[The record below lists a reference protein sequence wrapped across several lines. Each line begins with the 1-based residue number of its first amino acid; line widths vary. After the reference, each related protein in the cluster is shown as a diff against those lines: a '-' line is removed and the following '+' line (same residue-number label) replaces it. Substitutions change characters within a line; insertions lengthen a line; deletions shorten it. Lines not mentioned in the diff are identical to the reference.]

1 VLHEPAAALEASPQH
16 GRARRRSW
24 SLYSRNAICTYLI
37 DGYAP
42 AAVLLGVERGLSD
55 ATVGLY
61 SAAMGLGI
69 LLGGCVASRIGR
81 LLSRET
87 ESWLAVA
94 AACAGVGVLTA
105 GPDLPVTLLGMS
117 VIGVSVAIA
126 LSSVQSLIS
135 DRDGPRGLSEAS
147 GFGELFGMV
156 APFVVALA
164 ALIGLSWRGGLLVV
178 PAAAAI
184 AYLAARRRPSDLPGH
199 GGEAADV
206 SGERFG
212 RRSWIAWTCGTLLAS
227 AEFTIVLWL
236 PDLLRLNDHLRTAVG
251 TALVSVLLA
260 GMAAGRLLAGRLPLH
275 GNLDRFL
282 TASVL
287 LALAGFVVLWSTSL
301 AALAVIGVVI
311 MGVAMSVHY
320 PIALARLIASAPGAT
335 HLASARSAS
344 GQGLAMLSCPPLLG
358 LLSDAC
364 GLRWAALI
372 FPAILIAA
380 LTAVRRAPV
389 DRI

>member
-1 VLHEPAAALEASPQH
+1 MLHDPAAALDAPPQS
-16 GRARRRSW
+16 GRVPRRSW

-55 ATVGLY
+55 TAVGLY
-61 SAAMGLGI
+61 SAAMGFGI
-69 LLGGCVASRIGR
+69 LVGGLVSSRLGKV
-81 LLSRET
+81 LPRET

-94 AACAGVGVLTA
+94 AACVGIGVLTA
-105 GPDLPVTLLGMS
+105 GPDLVITLLGMAI
-117 VIGVSVAIA
+117 IGLSVAAA

-156 APFVVALA
+156 APFVVALGV
-164 ALIGLSWRGGLLVV
+164 LVGLTWRGGLLVV
-178 PAAAAI
+178 PGAVAVAF
-184 AYLAARRRPSDLPGH
+184 LAARRRSAPGRAGSGSGSD
-199 GGEAADV
+199 AAD
-206 SGERFG
+206 ERFA
-212 RRSWIAWTCGTLLAS
+212 RRSWVAWTCGTLLAS

-287 LALAGFVVLWSTSL
+287 LAFGGFVLLWSTSL
-301 AALAVIGVVI
+301 AAVAVVGIVI
-311 MGVAMSVHY
+311 MGIAMSVHY

-344 GQGLAMLSCPPLLG
+344 GQGLAMLTCPPLLG
-358 LLSDAC
+358 LLSDVC

-372 FPAILIAA
+372 FPAILIGA
-380 LTAVRRAPV
+380 LVAVRRSPV

>member
-1 VLHEPAAALEASPQH
+1 VLDETAAALDAWPPAH
-16 GRARRRSW
+16 APRRSW

-69 LLGGCVASRIGR
+69 LLGGLVASRIGS
-81 LLSRET
+81 LLPRET
-87 ESWLAVA
+87 ESWLAIA
-94 AACAGVGVLTA
+94 AACLGIGVLTV
-105 GPDLPVTLLGMS
+105 GPDLPITLLGMA
-117 VIGVSVAIA
+117 IMGASVAVA

-135 DRDGPRGLSEAS
+135 DRHGPRGLSEAS

-156 APFVVALA
+156 APFVVALGV
-164 ALIGLSWRGGLLVV
+164 LIGLSWRGGLLVV
-178 PAAAAI
+178 PAAAAL
-184 AYLAARRRPSDLPGH
+184 AYLAARRRRAPA
-199 GGEAADV
+199 GGTTTAEPDAA
-206 SGERFG
+206 GRRFS

-236 PDLLRLNDHLRTAVG
+236 PDLLKLNDGLRTAVG

-282 TASVL
+282 IAAVL
-287 LALAGFVVLWSTSL
+287 LAGAGFVLLWATSF
-301 AALAVIGVVI
+301 AAVAVIGVVI
-311 MGVAMSVHY
+311 MGIAMSVHY
-320 PIALARLIASAPGAT
+320 PIALARLITSAPGAT

-344 GQGLAMLSCPPLLG
+344 GQGLAMLTCPPLLG

-364 GLRWAALI
+364 GLRWATLV
-372 FPAILIAA
+372 FPAILVGALAA
-380 LTAVRRAPV
+380 IHFAPV
-389 DRI
+389 DRH

>member
-1 VLHEPAAALEASPQH
+1 VLDDTAAALDASPPAH
-16 GRARRRSW
+16 APARSW

-55 ATVGLY
+55 ATVGMY

-69 LLGGCVASRIGR
+69 LLGGLVASRIGS
-81 LLSRET
+81 LLPRET
-87 ESWLAVA
+87 ESWLAIA
-94 AACAGVGVLTA
+94 AACLGIGVLTV
-105 GPDLPVTLLGMS
+105 GPDLPITLLGMA
-117 VIGVSVAIA
+117 IMGACVAVA

-135 DRDGPRGLSEAS
+135 DRHGPRGLSEAS

-156 APFVVALA
+156 APFVVALGV
-164 ALIGLSWRGGLLVV
+164 LVGLSWRGGLLVV
-178 PAAAAI
+178 PAAAAL
-184 AYLAARRRPSDLPGH
+184 AYLAARRRTVSARGTTTAEPD
-199 GGEAADV
+199 AA
-206 SGERFG
+206 GERFS
-212 RRSWIAWTCGTLLAS
+212 RRTWVAWTCGTLLAS

-236 PDLLRLNDHLRTAVG
+236 PDLLKLNDGLHAAVG

-282 TASVL
+282 IAAVL
-287 LALAGFVVLWSTSL
+287 LASAGFVLLWATSF
-301 AALAVIGVVI
+301 AAVAVIGVVI
-311 MGVAMSVHY
+311 MGIAMSVHY
-320 PIALARLIASAPGAT
+320 PIALARLITSAPGAT

-344 GQGLAMLSCPPLLG
+344 GQGLAMLTCPPLLG

-364 GLRWAALI
+364 GLRWATLV
-372 FPAILIAA
+372 FPAILAGALAA
-380 LTAVRRAPV
+380 IHFSPV
-389 DRI
+389 DRH

>member
-1 VLHEPAAALEASPQH
+1 MLNEPAAALEAPPH
-16 GRARRRSW
+16 LGRASRRSW

-69 LLGGCVASRIGR
+69 LLGGLIASRLGS
-81 LLSRET
+81 LLPRER
-87 ESWLAVA
+87 ESWLAIA
-94 AACAGVGVLTA
+94 AACAGIAVLTV
-105 GPDLPVTLLGMS
+105 GPDLPITLLGMAM
-117 VIGVSVAIA
+117 IGVSVAVA

-147 GFGELFGMV
+147 GFGELFGML
-156 APFVVALA
+156 APFVIALGV
-164 ALIGLSWRGGLLVV
+164 LIGLSWRGGLLVV
-178 PAAAAI
+178 PVAAAV
-184 AYLAARRRPSDLPGH
+184 AYLAARGRTTSTHETATAEPG
-199 GGEAADV
+199 AV
-206 SGERFG
+206 GERFS
-212 RRSWIAWTCGTLLAS
+212 RRSWVAWTCGTLLAS

-236 PDLLRLNDHLRTAVG
+236 PDLLRLNDGLRTAVG

-260 GMAAGRLLAGRLPLH
+260 GMAAGRLLAGGLPLH

-282 TASVL
+282 IAAVL
-287 LALAGFVVLWSTSL
+287 LAFAGFALLWATSVP
-301 AALAVIGVVI
+301 ALAVIGVII
-311 MGVAMSVHY
+311 MGIAMSVHY
-320 PIALARLIASAPGAT
+320 PIALARLITSAPGAT
-335 HLASARSAS
+335 HLASARSAA

-364 GLRWAALI
+364 GLRWATLV
-372 FPAILIAA
+372 FPAILVGA
-380 LTAVRRAPV
+380 LSAIHFSPV
-389 DRI
+389 ERN

>member
-1 VLHEPAAALEASPQH
+1 M
-16 GRARRRSW
+16 
-24 SLYSRNAICTYLI
+24 YSRNAICTYVI

-42 AAVLLGVERGLSD
+42 AAVLIGVERGLSD

-69 LLGGCVASRIGR
+69 LLGGLIASRLGSV
-81 LLSRET
+81 LPRET
-87 ESWLAVA
+87 ESWFGIA
-94 AACAGVGVLTA
+94 AACVGIVVLTI
-105 GPDLPVTLLGMS
+105 GPDLPITLLGMA
-117 VIGVSVAIA
+117 IMGASVAVA

-135 DRDGPRGLSEAS
+135 DRNGPRGLSEAS

-156 APFVVALA
+156 APFVVALGV
-164 ALIGLSWRGGLLVV
+164 LVGLSWRGGLLVV
-178 PAAAAI
+178 PVVAAI
-184 AYLAARRRPSDLPGH
+184 AYLAPRSPTPPVRVTTTRESD
-199 GGEAADV
+199 A
-206 SGERFG
+206 SGEGFS

-275 GNLDRFL
+275 GHLDRLL

-287 LALAGFVVLWSTSL
+287 LAFGGFVLLWATSF
-301 AALAVIGVVI
+301 AAVAVIGVVI
-311 MGVAMSVHY
+311 MGTAMSVHY
-320 PIALARLIASAPGAT
+320 PLALARLITSAPGAT

-344 GQGLAMLSCPPLLG
+344 GQGLAMLTCPPLLG
-358 LLSDAC
+358 LLSAEC
-364 GLRWAALI
+364 GLRWATLV
-372 FPAILIAA
+372 FPMILVAA
-380 LTAVRRAPV
+380 LSAIHLSPV
-389 DRI
+389 DRV